1 MECTELLDEKSCN
14 FAENEPLY
22 SYIHY
27 ISVILVSLNLQRFAS
42 YFIELITTILYEFLS
57 VSVSLL
63 LFLKL
68 YLPFTF
74 LAAM

>member
-1 MECTELLDEKSCN
+1 MECTELLDEKTCN
-14 FAENEPLY
+14 FAENGPLY
-22 SYIHY
+22 NFV
-27 ISVILVSLNLQRFAS
+27 SVILVSLNLQRFAS
-42 YFIELITTILYEFLS
+42 YFVELITTILYEFLS
-57 VSVSLL
+57 VLVSLL